1 METKHTE
8 PYSIVCQWGVGGG
21 LWEEGRTLRRR
32 VYIVRSVLI
41 YFDIRTFWYV
51 VFGITTSRMEWCY
64 SVSWVKG
71 IILMQPIF
79 EHFSHH
85 SVMSDSA
92 TPWTVAH
99 WASLFME
106 FSKQEYW
113 SMLRFLLQEI
123 FPTQGLNLHLL
134 RLLHWQVGS
143 LHWRWIPL
151 HWQAAALRHLWGPVL
166 PLNRT
171 CFPTLGGLC

>member
-1 METKHTE
+1 MYK
-8 PYSIVCQWGVGGG
+8 PVQYNGFLPI
-21 LWEEGRTLRRR
+21 
-32 VYIVRSVLI
+32 
-41 YFDIRTFWYV
+41 V
-51 VFGITTSRMEWCY
+51 VFQSKNVKSSHCGCQDLLVLSTTS
-64 SVSWVKG
+64 
-71 IILMQPIF
+71 LFIF
-79 EHFSHH
+79 LSYHLCAYYLYDCTA
-85 SVMSDSA
+85 VMSLCVHVCVCVFSYVWLFA